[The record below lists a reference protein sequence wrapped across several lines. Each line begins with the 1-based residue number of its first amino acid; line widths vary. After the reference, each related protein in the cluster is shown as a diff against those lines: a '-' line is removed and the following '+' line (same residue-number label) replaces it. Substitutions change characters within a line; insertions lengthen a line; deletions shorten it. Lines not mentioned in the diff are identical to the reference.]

1 MQIIIHSIG
10 KTKHS
15 ALATLEIEYAKRI
28 CQFHS
33 IDFVY
38 HRTEQKLSEALKDIT
53 TPCVALDEF
62 GKEYTSVEF
71 SKWLGIQEQSY
82 GACVF
87 VLGDSPGLSEAV
99 KKMCQ
104 QTIALSKMTFTH
116 EFARVLLL
124 EQVYRAVT
132 IQRGHP
138 YHK

>member
-1 MQIIIHSIG
+1 MRIIIHSIG
-10 KTKHS
+10 KTKHP

-28 CQFHS
+28 RQFHS
-33 IDFVY
+33 IGFEY
-38 HRTEQKLSEALKDIT
+38 HRTEQKLVEALQGVT
-53 TPCVALDEF
+53 TPCIALDEF

-82 GACVF
+82 GTCVF
-87 VLGDSPGLSEAV
+87 VLGDSPGLSENI

-104 QTIALSKMTFTH
+104 QKIALSKMTFTH